1 MKILRNILLLMF
13 LPFVAHTH
21 NVVGMVYVIADNIEG
36 EVGFSNG
43 VMAEAGL
50 PVTIVNDAGEEIAS
64 TVTVEGGTFS
74 FAPTTYQ
81 NHTVI
86 VDMGSGHK
94 KEFVLDKSELPETL
108 KSNIDEVA
116 SNSMTTT
123 NQSQSSLSTGLSSAE
138 LSKAIE
144 LAVAKQVKPL
154 NQSINE
160 LKNKSG
166 WRDVIGGIGY
176 IFGLCGVGIWLTSR
190 KKKNNCVKQ

>member
-1 MKILRNILLLMF
+1 MKILRNILLLSMF
-13 LPFVAHTH
+13 LSSVVHAH

-50 PVTIVNDAGEEIAS
+50 PVTIVNDAGEEIGS
-64 TVTVEGGTFS
+64 TVTVEGGAFS
-74 FAPTTYQ
+74 FTPTTYQ

-86 VDMGSGHK
+86 VDTGSGHK
-94 KEFVLDKSELPETL
+94 KEFVLDKSELPDSL
-108 KSNIDEVA
+108 KSGGGVVT
-116 SNSMTTT
+116 NSATTT
-123 NQSQSSLSTGLSSAE
+123 NQSQSPLSTGMSSTE

-160 LKNKSG
+160 LKYKSG
-166 WRDVIGGIGY
+166 WQDVIGGIGY

-190 KKKNNCVKQ
+190 KNKNSRVKQ